1 MKSLWSELNELK
13 RENAEL
19 KDTIEKCW
27 EAICE
32 ANDGEFTLPQR
43 IDSLYTS
50 YLELSDKEY
59 LRLVILHHIVEDNTD
74 TMAKLRDIVFKL
86 GKLAPVPAPSHLP
99 RRTRRSKQTLGTHGE
114 SSTT

>member
-32 ANDGEFTLPQR
+32 ADDGEFTLPQR

-74 TMAKLRDIVFKL
+74 TMAKLRDIVFKAENDCFEN
-86 GKLAPVPAPSHLP
+86 GCFDQSYQAKIN
-99 RRTRRSKQTLGTHGE
+99 KKGE
-114 SSTT
+114 QNAK